1 MLTEEHNYA
10 KQELYVE
17 QLKRKWRGSKLAEH
31 CLVTDYSSLS
41 YP

>member
-17 QLKRKWRGSKLAEH
+17 QLKRKWRGSKKLAEDS
-31 CLVTDYSSLS
+31 LVTD
-41 YP
+41 